1 MDRAT
6 PHSDPLPAGDAA
18 RLVGCLRGARAGAT
32 VVATAGIHGNEPAGI
47 EALERVF
54 AALDTRG
61 MELRGELV
69 GLRGN
74 LPALAR
80 GERFVER
87 DLNRIWP
94 LEGEQLPPVPGPAAA
109 AEEIERWALMEQI
122 LAIEERARGELHF
135 LDLHTSSAD
144 GCPFFT
150 CGDTLRNRRF
160 ALRFPAPVILGIEE
174 QLDGSLLEYMN
185 ERGHIT
191 LGVEGGQHHKESS
204 VRHHEA
210 TLWIALVE
218 AGLLAPEEV
227 LELDAWRRL
236 LAAASAGVPRV
247 MEVRYRHAIRPGD
260 GFRMV
265 AGFRNFQQVR
275 AGELLATAGGEEIR
289 ARESGL
295 VLLPLY
301 QGLGEDGFFL
311 GRRISRFWLVLS
323 AVMRKLGLHRL
334 VGLLPGVERHPAR
347 PGAFRVNTSVARWF
361 PLELFHLLGY
371 RRLRWKKNV
380 LLVSRRKYDLVH

>member
-1 MDRAT
+1 MDRPT
-6 PHSDPLPAGDAA
+6 PPLAGPGRAGVRS
-18 RLVGCLRGARAGAT
+18 RLVDRRRGAEPGAT
-32 VVATAGIHGNEPAGI
+32 LVVTAGVHGNEPAGI

-54 AALDTRG
+54 GTIEARG
-61 MELRGELV
+61 LEVRGEFV

-80 GERFVER
+80 GERFVDR
-87 DLNRIWP
+87 DLNRLWP
-94 LEGEQLPPVPGPAAA
+94 LDGGQLPRAPGPGDPV
-109 AEEIERWALMEQI
+109 EQGECRALMEQI
-122 LAIEERARGELHF
+122 LAIEERARGPVYF

-191 LGVEGGQHHKESS
+191 LGVEGGQHDKASS
-204 VRHHEA
+204 VVHHEA

-218 AGLLAPEEV
+218 AGLLEAARVPD
-227 LELDAWRRL
+227 LAGWRRTL
-236 LAAASAGVPRV
+236 ERAGAGVPRV

-260 GFRMV
+260 GFRME

-275 AGELLATAGGEEIR
+275 AGQLLATARGEEIR

-311 GRRISRFWLVLS
+311 GRRISRGWLVLS
-323 AVMRKLGLHRL
+323 AVMRRLRLDRL
-334 VGLLPGVERHPAR
+334 VGLLPGVEPHASR
-347 PGAFRVNTSVARWF
+347 PGAYRVHTSVARWF

-371 RRLRWKKNV
+371 RKLRWKKNV
-380 LLVSRRKYDLVH
+380 LLVSRRPA